1 MFRMLGNKVELYRY
15 KIIYTE
21 DEVEMQENCISLEH
35 KNEIE
40 QKLTGKEIIFT
51 TTQIDQTNNEWMDGV
66 KFDSYDEALIVFN
79 SGLPKPKTEIEKL
92 QEVSEIIDKKL
103 EANLNATRKLV
114 KQSTLTDEKLI
125 EFVNIYPSREI
136 GKVLEIDDVLKYN
149 DELYRVIQSH
159 TTQSDWTPNISQSL
173 FTKIQPANVIPI
185 WVQPTGSHD
194 AYDIDDKVEFEG
206 SVYESTIDAN
216 TYSPTAYPAGWN
228 VV

>member
-1 MFRMLGNKVELYRY
+1 MKVQSTVRPDKIEILGNKVLIRSNIVETE
-15 KIIYTE
+15 KVEENGNIQIIFKY
-21 DEVEMQENCISLEH
+21 DEVVYEKDEYIRIISI
-35 KNEIE
+35 KNSE
-40 QKLTGKEIIFT
+40 
-51 TTQIDQTNNEWMDGV
+51 
-66 KFDSYDEALIVFN
+66 
-79 SGLPKPKTEIEKL
+79 TE
-92 QEVSEIIDKKL
+92 EVVEIIDKKL

-125 EFVNIYPSREI
+125 EFVNIYPSWEI